1 MKLFI
6 FSHILYAINEI
17 MNNYIK
23 RPFYS
28 HRIIPFIDKQIIKVL
43 TGQRRV
49 GKSFVLYQ
57 LIDEIKKRSKKANIV
72 YINRELEEFLF
83 IRDNKDL
90 NNYLKDKWIE
100 GKSNYLFIDEVQEI
114 ENFQLSL
121 RSYLAKNTWDIYC
134 TGSNANMLSGELA
147 TTLAGRYVEF
157 HIHALSFQE
166 FILFHKLEKNFEA
179 LMKYL
184 QFGGMPYL
192 SNIGLTDNLPY
203 EYLRNVYSTIL
214 LKDVV
219 IRENI
224 RNISFLENLVSY
236 LCDNVGSLFSA
247 SNISKFLRSQRVDI
261 SPQLTLNYLKA
272 LTNAYFIY
280 KVSRAEVGGLKI
292 FEIGEKY
299 YFEDLGLRNAISGF
313 HQRADLHKL
322 LENAV
327 YVNLIQE
334 EFKVYVGKLGHKEI
348 DFVADKNGQKIYI
361 QVALTIADPDTARR
375 EFENLLLVE
384 DNYPKYLVT
393 LNDPI
398 LGNDYK
404 GIKQM
409 NLLEFLNEPKA

>member
-1 MKLFI
+1 MT
-6 FSHILYAINEI
+6 
-17 MNNYIK
+17 NYIK
-23 RPFYS
+23 RPYYS
-28 HRIIPFIDKQIIKVL
+28 HKIIPFIDKQIIKVL

-57 LIDEIKKRSKKANIV
+57 LIDEIKKRNKKANIV

-83 IRDNKDL
+83 IQDNKDL
-90 NNYLKDKWIE
+90 NNYLKDKWVD

-114 ENFQLSL
+114 QDFQLSL
-121 RSYLAKNTWDIYC
+121 RSLLAKNTWDIYC

-166 FILFHKLEKNFEA
+166 FVLFHKLENNFEA

-192 SNIGLTDNLPY
+192 SNIGFKDNLPY

-219 IRENI
+219 ARENI
-224 RNISFLENLVSY
+224 RNVSFLENLVAY

-247 SNISKFLRSQRVDI
+247 SNISKFLKSQRVDI

-280 KVSRAEVGGLKI
+280 KVSRTEVGGLKI

-299 YFEDLGLRNAISGF
+299 YFEDLGLRNAIRGF
-313 HQRADLHKL
+313 NQRADLHKL

-327 YVNLIQE
+327 YINLIQE
-334 EFKVYVGKLGHKEI
+334 GFQVYVGKLGHNEI
-348 DFVADKNGQKIYI
+348 DFVADKSGQKVYV
-361 QVALTIADPDTARR
+361 QASLTLTDAATEKR
-375 EFENLLLVE
+375 EFGNLLLIE
-384 DNYPKYLVT
+384 DNYPKYVVT

-398 LGNDYK
+398 LGNNYK
-404 GIKQM
+404 GIKQL
-409 NLLEFLNEPKA
+409 NLLEFLNESKV